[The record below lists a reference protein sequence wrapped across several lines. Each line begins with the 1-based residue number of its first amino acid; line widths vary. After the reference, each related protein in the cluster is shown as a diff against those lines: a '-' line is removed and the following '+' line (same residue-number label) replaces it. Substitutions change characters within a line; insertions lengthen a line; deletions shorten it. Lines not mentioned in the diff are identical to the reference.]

1 MTSPLRSEPL
11 RFEESPVA
19 AKAAL
24 LLLEARA
31 KESGSEL
38 AACVDAGED
47 VLHFL
52 ALNGAEATRS
62 AVAANPAAAPKTN
75 LALADDREESVRASL
90 ADKIGRLLPGLLT
103 SESEH
108 LRELTLATLNTLS
121 RDKATAVRAAL
132 SEAIKHL
139 DSVPKPVVQR
149 LARDVETIVA
159 LPVLEFSPL
168 LDDQDIL
175 EILAAARATDVFCA
189 VARRKGLSPDASDA
203 VVATL
208 DTRAVATLIGNESA
222 KLRKATLDKI
232 VVRAAEVAELQQ
244 PLVLRADLSAG
255 LIRKLASFV
264 GAALIEV
271 LAGRDGLDDETRAK
285 LKSELKARIEQTGKG
300 GTAPDGEK
308 ASKTQLPKKFD
319 EAFVEAA
326 ADAGQRDSIVA
337 ALSKMGRIDVEV
349 VRKVLGSGSAKALT
363 ALAWR
368 AGLGMRTAFKIQCA
382 IMHLRGGDL
391 LYARGGSA
399 FPLSEDDMR
408 WQLKY
413 IGVVD

>member
-1 MTSPLRSEPL
+1 MTTPLRSDPL
-11 RFEESPVA
+11 RFDESAVA

-31 KESGSEL
+31 RESGREL
-38 AACVDAGED
+38 AACTEAGEE

-52 ALNGAEATRS
+52 ALNGAPATRT
-62 AVAANPAAAPKTN
+62 AVAANPTAGAKTN
-75 LALADDREESVRASL
+75 LALAQDREESVRACL
-90 ADKIGRLLPGLLT
+90 AEKIGRLLPGLLS
-103 SESEH
+103 SEAEH
-108 LRELTLATLNTLS
+108 LRELTLATLNALS
-121 RDKATAVRAAL
+121 LDKATAVRTAL

-139 DSVPKPVVQR
+139 DSVPKPIVQR
-149 LARDVETIVA
+149 LARDAEMTVA
-159 LPVLEFSPL
+159 LPILEHSPT
-168 LDDQDIL
+168 LDDDDLL

-189 VARRKGLSPDASDA
+189 VARRKGLSADASDA
-203 VVATL
+203 IVATL
-208 DTRAVATLIGNESA
+208 DTKAVATLIGNESA
-222 KLRKATLDKI
+222 KIRKATLDRI
-232 VVRAAEVAELQQ
+232 VVRAAEVAELHY

-264 GAALIEV
+264 GATLIEM
-271 LAGRDGLDDETRAK
+271 LARRDDIDDETCAK
-285 LKSELKARIEQTGKG
+285 LKSELDRRIEDEDSVRK
-300 GTAPDGEK
+300 APAEK
-308 ASKTQLPKKFD
+308 TELPKKLD

-326 ADAGQRDSIVA
+326 VDAGQRDTIIE
-337 ALSKMGRIDVEV
+337 ALSRMGRIDIDI

-382 IMHLRGGDL
+382 IMHLRGGAL

-399 FPLSEDDMR
+399 YPLSEDDMR

-413 IGVVD
+413 IGVPD

>member
-11 RFEESPVA
+11 RFDELAVA

-38 AACVDAGED
+38 AACADAGED

-52 ALNGAEATRS
+52 AINGATATRS
-62 AVAANPAAAPKTN
+62 AVAANPAAGAKTN
-75 LALADDREESVRASL
+75 LALTNDREECVRSRL
-90 ADKIGRLLPGLLT
+90 AEKIGRLLPGLFS
-103 SESEH
+103 SEEEH

-121 RDKATAVRAAL
+121 LDKASAVRAAL
-132 SEAIKHL
+132 SEAVKHL
-139 DSVPKPVVQR
+139 ECVPKQIVQR

-159 LPVLEFSPL
+159 LPVLEFSPV
-168 LDDQDIL
+168 LDDDDIL
-175 EILAAARATDVFCA
+175 EILAAARANDVFCA
-189 VARRKGLSPDASDA
+189 VARRKGLSADAADA
-203 VVATL
+203 IVATL
-208 DTRAVATLIGNESA
+208 DTKAVATLIGNELA

-232 VVRAAEVAELQQ
+232 VVRAAETAELHY
-244 PLVLRADLSAG
+244 PLVLRADLSSG

-264 GAALIEV
+264 GAALIEL
-271 LAGRDGLDDETRAK
+271 LADREGLDGETRAK
-285 LKSELKARIEQTGKG
+285 LKSELKARIE
-300 GTAPDGEK
+300 EK
-308 ASKTQLPKKFD
+308 AVDRKAPVRELPKKFD

-337 ALSKMGRIDVEV
+337 ALSKMGRIDADV

-368 AGLGMRTAFKIQCA
+368 AGLGMRTAFKI
-382 IMHLRGGDL
+382 
-391 LYARGGSA
+391 
-399 FPLSEDDMR
+399 
-408 WQLKY
+408 
-413 IGVVD
+413 

>member
-62 AVAANPAAAPKTN
+62 AVAANPAAAAKTN

-189 VARRKGLSPDASDA
+189 VARRKGLSPDAADA

-208 DTRAVATLIGNESA
+208 DTKAVATLIGNESA

-244 PLVLRADLSAG
+244 PLVLRADLSAD

-264 GAALIEV
+264 GAVLIEV

-285 LKSELKARIEQTGKG
+285 LQSELKARIEQTGKG
-300 GTAPDGEK
+300 GTAPDSEK

-337 ALSKMGRIDVEV
+337 ALSSTWRSCARSW
-349 VRKVLGSGSAKALT
+349 VRAPP
-363 ALAWR
+363 R
-368 AGLGMRTAFKIQCA
+368 R
-382 IMHLRGGDL
+382 
-391 LYARGGSA
+391 
-399 FPLSEDDMR
+399 
-408 WQLKY
+408 
-413 IGVVD
+413 

>member
-1 MTSPLRSEPL
+1 MSAPLRSDPL
-11 RFEESPVA
+11 RFDESAVA

-31 KESGSEL
+31 KEAGHEL
-38 AACVDAGED
+38 AACADAGEE

-52 ALNGAEATRS
+52 ALNGATATRS
-62 AVAANPAAAPKTN
+62 AVAANPGAAAKTN
-75 LALADDREESVRASL
+75 LALTNDREECVRVSL
-90 ADKIGRLLPGLLT
+90 AEKIGRLLPGLFS
-103 SESEH
+103 SEEEH
-108 LRELTLATLNTLS
+108 LRELTLATLNALS
-121 RDKATAVRAAL
+121 CDKATAVRATL

-139 DSVPKPVVQR
+139 DSVPKPIVQR

-159 LPVLEFSPL
+159 LPILECSPL
-168 LDDQDIL
+168 LDDRDIL

-189 VARRKGLSPDASDA
+189 VARRKGLSLDASDA
-203 VVATL
+203 IVATL
-208 DTRAVATLIGNESA
+208 DTKAVATLIGNESA
-222 KLRKATLDKI
+222 KIRKATLDRI
-232 VVRAAEVAELQQ
+232 VVRAAEVAELHY

-255 LIRKLASFV
+255 LIRRIARFV

-271 LAGRDGLDDETRAK
+271 LASRDGLDDETRAK
-285 LKSELKARIEQTGKG
+285 LQSELKSRIEDEAADRKAPAKG
-300 GTAPDGEK
+300 PA
-308 ASKTQLPKKFD
+308 LPGKFD

-326 ADAGQRDSIVA
+326 ADAGQRDSIVT
-337 ALSKMGRIDVEV
+337 ALSKMGRIDSDV

-368 AGLGMRTAFKIQCA
+368 AGLSMRTAFKIQCA
-382 IMHLRGGDL
+382 IMHLRGGEL

-408 WQLKY
+408 WQLRY
-413 IGVVD
+413 IGVPD

>member
-1 MTSPLRSEPL
+1 MTAPLRSDPL
-11 RFEESPVA
+11 RFDESAVA

-31 KESGSEL
+31 KEQGSEL
-38 AACVDAGED
+38 AACADAGED

-52 ALNGAEATRS
+52 ALNGAVATRS
-62 AVAANPAAAPKTN
+62 AVAANPAAGARTN
-75 LALADDREESVRASL
+75 LALTADREECVRSCL
-90 ADKIGRLLPGLLT
+90 AEKIGRLLPGLFS
-103 SESEH
+103 SEEEH
-108 LRELTLATLNTLS
+108 LRELTLATLNALS
-121 RDKATAVRAAL
+121 LDKASAVRATL

-139 DSVPKPVVQR
+139 DCVPKPIVQR
-149 LARDVETIVA
+149 LARDIETIVA
-159 LPVLEFSPL
+159 LPILEYSPL
-168 LDDQDIL
+168 LDDDDIL
-175 EILAAARATDVFCA
+175 EVLAAARANDVFCA
-189 VARRKGLSPDASDA
+189 VARRKGLSADAADA
-203 VVATL
+203 IVATL
-208 DTRAVATLIGNESA
+208 DTKAVATLIGNESA
-222 KLRKATLDKI
+222 KIRKATLDKI
-232 VVRAAEVAELQQ
+232 VVRAAEVAELHY
-244 PLVLRADLSAG
+244 PLVLRADLSSG

-264 GAALIEV
+264 GAALIEM
-271 LAGRDGLDDETRAK
+271 LANRDGLDDETRAK
-285 LKSELKARIEQTGKG
+285 LKRELKARIEEEAVDRKTPVKE
-300 GTAPDGEK
+300 TA
-308 ASKTQLPKKFD
+308 LPKKFD

-337 ALSKMGRIDVEV
+337 ALSKMGRIETDV

-413 IGVVD
+413 IGVPD

>member
-1 MTSPLRSEPL
+1 MTAPLRSDPL
-11 RFEESPVA
+11 RFDESAVA

-31 KESGSEL
+31 KEAGHEL
-38 AACVDAGED
+38 AATDAGEG

-52 ALNGAEATRS
+52 AMNGATATRS
-62 AVAANPAAAPKTN
+62 AVAANPAAGANTN
-75 LALADDREESVRASL
+75 LALTNDREECVRANL
-90 ADKIGRLLPGLLT
+90 AEKIGRLLPGLFS
-103 SESEH
+103 SEEEH
-108 LRELTLATLNTLS
+108 LRELTLATLNALS

-132 SEAIKHL
+132 SEAVKHL
-139 DSVPKPVVQR
+139 DCVPKPIVQR
-149 LARDVETIVA
+149 LARDIETIVA

-168 LDDQDIL
+168 LDDDDIL
-175 EILAAARATDVFCA
+175 EILAAARANDVFCA
-189 VARRKGLSPDASDA
+189 VARRKGLSADAADA
-203 VVATL
+203 IVATL
-208 DTRAVATLIGNESA
+208 DTKAVATLIGNESA

-232 VVRAAEVAELQQ
+232 VVRAAEVAELHY

-264 GAALIEV
+264 GTALIEM
-271 LAGRDGLDDETRAK
+271 LASRDGLDDETRAK
-285 LKSELKARIEQTGKG
+285 LENQLKARIEKDAVVRK
-300 GTAPDGEK
+300 APVKE
-308 ASKTQLPKKFD
+308 AALPKKFD

-326 ADAGQRDSIVA
+326 ADAGQRDSIVT
-337 ALSKMGRIDVEV
+337 ALSRMGRIEIDV

-391 LYARGGSA
+391 LYARGGTA
-399 FPLSEDDMR
+399 YPLSEDDMR

-413 IGVVD
+413 IGVPD

>member
-1 MTSPLRSEPL
+1 L
-11 RFEESPVA
+11 RFDESAVSA
-19 AKAAL
+19 QAAL

-31 KESGSEL
+31 RESGQEL
-38 AACVDAGED
+38 AACADAGED

-52 ALNGAEATRS
+52 ALNGAVATRS
-62 AVAANPAAAPKTN
+62 AVAANPAAGAKTN
-75 LALADDREESVRASL
+75 LALSADCEEGVRVSL
-90 ADKIGRLLPGLLT
+90 ADKIGRLLPGLLS

-108 LRELTLATLNTLS
+108 LRELTLATLNALS
-121 RDKATAVRAAL
+121 QDKAPAVRAIL
-132 SEAIKHL
+132 SEAIKHMDCL
-139 DSVPKPVVQR
+139 PKPIVQR
-149 LARDVETIVA
+149 LARDVEALVA

-168 LDDQDIL
+168 LDDQDLL

-189 VARRKGLSPDASDA
+189 VARRKELSLDASDA
-203 VVATL
+203 IVATL
-208 DTRAVATLIGNESA
+208 DTKAVATLIGNESA

-232 VVRAAEVAELQQ
+232 VVRAAEVAELQY
-244 PLVLRADLSAG
+244 PLVLRADLSVS
-255 LIRKLASFV
+255 LIRRIASFV
-264 GAALIEV
+264 GAALIET
-271 LAGRDGLDDETRAK
+271 LAARDGLDDETRAK
-285 LKSELKARIEQTGKG
+285 LKSELKARIEEEAADDKTPSRAKAAGKDI
-300 GTAPDGEK
+300 A
-308 ASKTQLPKKFD
+308 LPKKFD

-337 ALSKMGRIDVEV
+337 ALAKMGRIDTDI

-382 IMHLRGGDL
+382 IMHLRGGEL

-399 FPLSEDDMR
+399 YPLSEDDMR

-413 IGVVD
+413 IGVAD